1 MLERKNLTLS
11 LSDVCIKASGE
22 GYSFEGYASKF
33 NGVDTYGDTILPGA
47 YKNVVKEARVS
58 GRMPKMFFNHKSY
71 DLPIGKWRKVEEDD
85 DGLLVVGNLTKGMS
99 IVEDIKLA
107 MAEQTLDGLSVG
119 IGLKSDDYE
128 WVDDPKSSISRI
140 IKNVSSLREI
150 SLVSFPA
157 DDGGRVDMSSIKAEL
172 DSVQSL
178 SDLEMFLRE
187 AGGFSK
193 SAATAVVSRAK
204 SIFRGDPA
212 TSSSAKSV
220 EEQVN
225 AFLESSGL
233 RQTLTL

>member
-11 LSDVCIKASGE
+11 LADVCIKASGE

-47 YKNVVKEARVS
+47 YKNVIKEARVT
-58 GRMPKMFFNHKSY
+58 GRMPKMFFNHKAY
-71 DLPIGKWRKVEEDD
+71 DLPVGKWRKMEEDD
-85 DGLLVVGNLTKGMS
+85 DGLFVAGSLTKGMS

-119 IGLKSDDYE
+119 IGMKGDDYE
-128 WVDDPKSSISRI
+128 WIDDPKSSVSRI

-204 SIFRGDPA
+204 SLARGEPGA
-212 TSSSAKSV
+212 EHEAKEVLSLFSISLF
-220 EEQVN
+220 N
-225 AFLESSGL
+225 PSN
-233 RQTLTL
+233 